1 MKTLVLVASMA
12 VCCTFFL
19 PLHDASAEPYR
30 WNTIRIGVKSVHDT
44 EQGEGVKVAVID
56 EGVIRCNHYEL
67 ILSGPCSTYSAG
79 NTYFPYYSDHGTH
92 VATTIAGDKWAGQ
105 ILQHEFVGVAPDAE
119 ILGYN
124 FLGTYSGRMPLN
136 AQDIFIRHAY
146 RAGARVVNMSYG
158 PTAAGELFHSWSNE
172 RMYVLMPKYSKMVF
186 VRAAGNDGL
195 NLSAQYYRSTASG
208 ASQHPD
214 TDLKNLIIVGA
225 VDRNMNIASW
235 SNRPGNSCF
244 RRWNGSSWATSC
256 KGRDAFKYFFVVAP
270 GVNIV
275 AGGGSGG
282 YFSSSGTSMAAPHV
296 TGVVALLQGH
306 WPVLLNRAGSVANII
321 FHTAQDLGA
330 PGVDAVYGW
339 GLVRADRAMSPLGER
354 YLNKNDKV
362 YALSSSRLRVSSA
375 LAALIPERIA
385 FFDEYDRD
393 FQIPLASFAP
403 SYDGILNRW
412 IKSEDTPDQSRTN
425 IPDGFSYTVSADHYD
440 PSHPRLSDLDFNL
453 SYQARDGLGW
463 DFGQGKM
470 ISRLDTAESLTFG
483 LMANNNNLSGAYPVL
498 SIAEGGTYGLFK
510 QQLGQGFSLTSGVLS
525 NTRLDSNDEDRGYA
539 PKANALVLSLD
550 RTSEDRKLSG
560 HITATYLTEEDGVL
574 GTGGVGGLHFADGF
588 DTNAITVG
596 TQYRMPNDYSVSASY
611 TTAFSQGDTVSN
623 GLLTLHNSKLSSTAF
638 AVGLEKQK
646 LATDRDYLKFSISQP
661 LRVDGGSMTLTH
673 DDYYDEDE
681 VLHSRTV
688 GIDLGSSGRQIDY
701 QLQYTRPLTKNRDL
715 GLFAY
720 YAQDYLHK
728 NNHHD
733 YGLVV
738 RLKGTY

>member
-1 MKTLVLVASMA
+1 
-12 VCCTFFL
+12 
-19 PLHDASAEPYR
+19 
-30 WNTIRIGVKSVHDT
+30 
-44 EQGEGVKVAVID
+44 
-56 EGVIRCNHYEL
+56 
-67 ILSGPCSTYSAG
+67 
-79 NTYFPYYSDHGTH
+79 
-92 VATTIAGDKWAGQ
+92 
-105 ILQHEFVGVAPDAE
+105 
-119 ILGYN
+119 
-124 FLGTYSGRMPLN
+124 
-136 AQDIFIRHAY
+136 
-146 RAGARVVNMSYG
+146 MS
-158 PTAAGELFHSWSNE
+158 
-172 RMYVLMPKYSKMVF
+172 
-186 VRAAGNDGL
+186 
-195 NLSAQYYRSTASG
+195 Q
-208 ASQHPD
+208 
-214 TDLKNLIIVGA
+214 
-225 VDRNMNIASW
+225 
-235 SNRPGNSCF
+235 
-244 RRWNGSSWATSC
+244 
-256 KGRDAFKYFFVVAP
+256 
-270 GVNIV
+270 
-275 AGGGSGG
+275 
-282 YFSSSGTSMAAPHV
+282 
-296 TGVVALLQGH
+296 
-306 WPVLLNRAGSVANII
+306 
-321 FHTAQDLGA
+321 
-330 PGVDAVYGW
+330 
-339 GLVRADRAMSPLGER
+339 
-354 YLNKNDKV
+354 
-362 YALSSSRLRVSSA
+362 A
-375 LAALIPERIA
+375 LAVLASERIA
-385 FFDEYDRD
+385 FFDKYDRD
-393 FQIPLASFAP
+393 FQIPLATFAP
-403 SYDGILNRW
+403 SYHGTLDRWMKAENNRSDSSQKFEDGL
-412 IKSEDTPDQSRTN
+412 SFAVDTEQYNPN
-425 IPDGFSYTVSADHYD
+425 D
-440 PSHPRLSDLDFNL
+440 PSLSGIPFHL
-453 SYQARDGLGW
+453 SYREEDGLAW
-463 DFGQGKM
+463 HFGQGNATE
-470 ISRLDTAESLTFG
+470 RLESPESLTFG
-483 LMANNNNLSGAYPVL
+483 LMGEGNSLTGAYPVL